1 MGFRSYA
8 PDTEVHAVRMALK
21 GLLFTA
27 SWMFDFAAVRKLYL
41 DDWVCT
47 TRTEFVSTQDS
58 IEVVRLD
65 RSLAQCCRRS
75 LETRQAFVNHSEK
88 TETKDIRKNTTGPVC
103 HLSNAVRCDCVS
115 PPLLDTVGSAVLA
128 PMATLRAVYSPW
140 LAFFSH
146 QSASQSAAEPNV
158 A

>member
-1 MGFRSYA
+1 MSRSPMGSSMSSPFDIFLLAELFGWSSGGW
-8 PDTEVHAVRMALK
+8 AVLAR
-21 GLLFTA
+21 GLVRNLEPLRHPTSCGTA
-27 SWMFDFAAVRKLYL
+27 
-41 DDWVCT
+41 
-47 TRTEFVSTQDS
+47 
-58 IEVVRLD
+58 
-65 RSLAQCCRRS
+65 
-75 LETRQAFVNHSEK
+75 
-88 TETKDIRKNTTGPVC
+88 
-103 HLSNAVRCDCVS
+103 CDCVS